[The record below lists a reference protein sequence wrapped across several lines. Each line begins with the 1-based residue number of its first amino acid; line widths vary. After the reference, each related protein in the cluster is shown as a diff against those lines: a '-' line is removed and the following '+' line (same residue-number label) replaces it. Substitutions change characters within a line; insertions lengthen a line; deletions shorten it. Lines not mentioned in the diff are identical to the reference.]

1 MALATV
7 PLAQVFSPEG
17 RSAISFHLSEIRCD
31 GYRAFFHLEYAGA
44 YPPNRRWGFSGRLC
58 NLLLLAATHPSTH
71 ILPGG
76 SDWSDTKD
84 QPSQFRVSYPARLMF
99 EDRNGPVVEALIAGA
114 GVIEPVV
121 AVRKHALMLGQ
132 VSSAALVRG
141 EIAITLPLALHG
153 I

>member
-1 MALATV
+1 
-7 PLAQVFSPEG
+7 
-17 RSAISFHLSEIRCD
+17 
-31 GYRAFFHLEYAGA
+31 
-44 YPPNRRWGFSGRLC
+44 
-58 NLLLLAATHPSTH
+58 
-71 ILPGG
+71 
-76 SDWSDTKD
+76 
-84 QPSQFRVSYPARLMF
+84 MF

-132 VSSAALVRG
+132 VSSAALARG